1 MDTWETEESALAV
14 HDVREFVTMNIP
26 PRDLLL
32 SPWLESASLAM
43 IYAQRGVGKTHVAM
57 HIAHALATGGDFL
70 KWKAEKA
77 VPVLYLDG
85 EMPAPSMQERW
96 KALIAATGKE
106 PEPGKL
112 RLASRDLQPLAEI
125 PNLATAEGQAEI
137 NRRLGNARVL
147 ILDNLSSL
155 MYGVKENEAE
165 GWEGVGQ
172 WAIKQRALG
181 RTVIFVHHAGK
192 SGGQRGSSKRED
204 LLDVVIKLDRPSDY
218 RPEQGARFSV
228 HFEKARSLC
237 GAAVAPFE
245 AHMDPTATGEARW
258 TVKGAEDNDRLLE
271 LREQGLSMEAI
282 ASELGVNKSTVMR
295 RLVKLRASG

>member
-1 MDTWETEESALAV
+1 MDAWETEESALAI

-106 PEPGKL
+106 PEPGML

-181 RTVIFVHHAGK
+181 LTVIFVHHAGK
-192 SGGQRGSSKRED
+192 TGGQRGSSKRED

-245 AHMDPTATGEARW
+245 AHMDPEATGEARW

-282 ASELGVNKSTVMR
+282 ASELGVNKSTVLR
-295 RLVKLRASG
+295 RLLKLKAAG